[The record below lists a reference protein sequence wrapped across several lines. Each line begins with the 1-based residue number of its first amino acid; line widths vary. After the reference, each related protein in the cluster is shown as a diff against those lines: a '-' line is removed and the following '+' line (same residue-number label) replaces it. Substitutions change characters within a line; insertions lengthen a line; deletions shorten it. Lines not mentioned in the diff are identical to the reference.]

1 MEKMCHWIALSFLLV
16 SFTLYSTGCV
26 AVAVAY
32 ATADLEVPLDA
43 TVKEA
48 DAAIMAGC
56 KDANL
61 IYIWGQYD
69 EQAITG
75 QYHFRTVYDNKVAI
89 TFERMSDVYI
99 MMRIRVDHFGDEYFS
114 ERLARSIKKRL
125 EELKIRPMSGA

>member
-1 MEKMCHWIALSFLLV
+1 MKRRLLGVALGCLLA
-16 SFTLYSTGCV
+16 SFTIYSTGCV

-43 TVKEA
+43 TATEA

-69 EQAITG
+69 EQTTTG
-75 QYHFRTVYDNKVAI
+75 SYHFRTVYDNKVAI

-99 MMRIRVDHFGDEYFS
+99 MMRIRVDNFGDEYFS
-114 ERLARSIKKRL
+114 ERLARLIKKRL
-125 EELKIRPMSGA
+125 EK